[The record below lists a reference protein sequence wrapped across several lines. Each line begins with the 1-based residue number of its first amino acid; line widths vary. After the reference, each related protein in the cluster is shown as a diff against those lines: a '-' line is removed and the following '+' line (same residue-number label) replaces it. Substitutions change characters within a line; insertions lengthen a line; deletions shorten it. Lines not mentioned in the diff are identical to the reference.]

1 MEISEAQLQA
11 IHHHTGSAMVLAG
24 PGSGKTTVITR
35 RVQALIE
42 EDGVDPMHI
51 LTITFSKA
59 AAIEMEQRFKVLTG
73 DRYRTTFGTFHGIF
87 FRMLRYAYR
96 YDASNIIREDHR
108 MLLVRRI
115 VEELDPERE
124 GRQEF
129 AEDILNEIS
138 LVKNNRLDL
147 AKYYSE
153 SCSGEKF
160 REIYQAYETALRQ
173 QNKIDFDDM
182 LTMTWELLSERR
194 DILAGWQGRYRYI
207 LVDEFQ
213 DINQVQY
220 DIVRL
225 LAGERANLFIVGDDD
240 QSIYRF
246 RGAKPEIMLNFGK
259 DYPNAVQYLLTTNYR
274 STERIV
280 RAAGKVIAHN
290 KKRYPKDI
298 KAVREAG
305 EKLVLSRCKNP
316 RQQAS
321 RILHKMRQYREQGCA
336 WKDMA
341 VLYRAN
347 LDAATLME
355 QMMYANVPMRTK
367 EGMPNLFEH
376 WIARDLMCYLR
387 LAKGDRT
394 RNTFLQVMNRPNRY
408 ISRDALAEQSVDFD
422 KLRWFYRNKEWMVER
437 LTMMEF
443 HLNQMAKMKPAA
455 AVRYLRETVGY
466 DAWLQE
472 YAEKQ
477 KVRPEEWLEMLD
489 ALQESMT
496 ECETAE
502 EWFYYIED
510 YTEKWKEQQERSR
523 ENLQNGEDCVTLTT
537 MHGAKG
543 LEFRIVF
550 LIGANEGITPHR
562 KAKQSADIEEERR
575 LFYVAMTRAKDIL
588 QILFLEEQYQ
598 KQLEISRFVEE
609 IRK

>member
-1 MEISEAQLQA
+1 
-11 IHHHTGSAMVLAG
+11 
-24 PGSGKTTVITR
+24 
-35 RVQALIE
+35 
-42 EDGVDPMHI
+42 
-51 LTITFSKA
+51 
-59 AAIEMEQRFKVLTG
+59 
-73 DRYRTTFGTFHGIF
+73 
-87 FRMLRYAYR
+87 
-96 YDASNIIREDHR
+96 
-108 MLLVRRI
+108 
-115 VEELDPERE
+115 
-124 GRQEF
+124 
-129 AEDILNEIS
+129 
-138 LVKNNRLDL
+138 
-147 AKYYSE
+147 
-153 SCSGEKF
+153 
-160 REIYQAYETALRQ
+160 
-173 QNKIDFDDM
+173 
-182 LTMTWELLSERR
+182 
-194 DILAGWQGRYRYI
+194 
-207 LVDEFQ
+207 
-213 DINQVQY
+213 
-220 DIVRL
+220 
-225 LAGERANLFIVGDDD
+225 
-240 QSIYRF
+240 
-246 RGAKPEIMLNFGK
+246 
-259 DYPNAVQYLLTTNYR
+259 
-274 STERIV
+274 
-280 RAAGKVIAHN
+280 
-290 KKRYPKDI
+290 
-298 KAVREAG
+298 
-305 EKLVLSRCKNP
+305 
-316 RQQAS
+316 
-321 RILHKMRQYREQGCA
+321 
-336 WKDMA
+336 
-341 VLYRAN
+341 
-347 LDAATLME
+347 
-355 QMMYANVPMRTK
+355 MYANVPMRTK

-387 LAKGDRT
+387 LVKGDRT

-408 ISRDALAEQSVDFD
+408 ISREALVEQSVDFD